1 MSSSEL
7 PPSEV
12 LQHVVDVHCHPTDAP
27 SILPESME
35 KLDITICAMSSKPSD
50 QPLVYNLAK
59 SHPRKV
65 IPCFGYHPWFS
76 HLVCLRGDVSK
87 EDHYRDLFCT
97 SSAEDLED
105 LEAFNTLLTSLPLPI
120 PLDNLLVDL
129 RRNLEEFPHAML
141 GEVGLDRAFRIPY
154 DYNASA
160 RKLSPF
166 TVPIQHQI
174 TILQAQMDL
183 AVELGRNIS
192 LHSVKAHQPTME
204 LLANMET
211 KHGVDR
217 WNKISLDLHSCGFK
231 PEMLKDIQRRYA
243 NAFLSLSTVING
255 RSPNHLS
262 LLKVC
267 DPLRILVESDY
278 NDVDMC
284 TEQTWGMIRTTADV
298 KGWTIE
304 TEWNE
309 NESDSSKWGVVRRL
323 EENWLRFKAG
333 HHSAKKK

>member
-65 IPCFGYHPWFS
+65 IPCFGALYKSFVYSLPAHIVPCYSSGYHPWFS

-154 DYNASA
+154 DYNASP

-231 PEMLKDIQRRYA
+231 PEMLKDIQVSNPIQYMY
-243 NAFLSLSTVING
+243 
-255 RSPNHLS
+255 
-262 LLKVC
+262 
-267 DPLRILVESDY
+267 IL
-278 NDVDMC
+278 
-284 TEQTWGMIRTTADV
+284 I
-298 KGWTIE
+298 
-304 TEWNE
+304 
-309 NESDSSKWGVVRRL
+309 
-323 EENWLRFKAG
+323 
-333 HHSAKKK
+333 

>member
-1 MSSSEL
+1 MFVAKHLVYGHRSTPSYSGPSVKLTNMSSSEL

-35 KLDITICAMSSKPSD
+35 KLDITICAMSSNPSD

-76 HLVCLRGDVSK
+76 HLVCLRRDVSK
-87 EDHYRDLFCT
+87 EDHYRDLFCA
-97 SSAEDLED
+97 SSAEDLE
-105 LEAFNTLLTSLPLPI
+105 AFNALLTSLPLPI

-129 RRNLEEFPHAML
+129 RRNLQEFPHAML

-154 DYNASA
+154 DYNASP

-204 LLANMET
+204 LLTNMET

-231 PEMLKDIQRRYA
+231 PEMLKDIQ
-243 NAFLSLSTVING
+243 
-255 RSPNHLS
+255 
-262 LLKVC
+262 VC

-309 NESDSSKWGVVRRL
+309 NENDSSKWGVVRRL

-333 HHSAKKK
+333 HHSAKKRK